1 MTTTMKSIKTAAM
14 IAAVVFGVAAPARVN
29 AAEPAPDVSAVR
41 TAIQTLFQHPFSKE
55 ASAAQRI
62 VMAFAEQSDRVSVVV
77 GPDVFQFTG
86 SSYDATI
93 MAHYMAGAV
102 QFDLDHP
109 DQARDPQAD
118 VAPALL
124 AAVRVY
130 RQLKDANAVYYNP
143 LLEAAD
149 LKDQR
154 GELEAFAKTLAAK
167 QAERAT
173 EPIKSTTPQ

>member
-1 MTTTMKSIKTAAM
+1 MMRCVRRMGSAVAV
-14 IAAVVFGVAAPARVN
+14 AAVSGLLAAPLRVA
-29 AAEPAPDVSAVR
+29 AAEPAQDVADVR
-41 TAIQTLFQHPFSKE
+41 AAIQTLWERPFSRE
-55 ASAAQRI
+55 AAGAQQV
-62 VMAFAEQSDRVSVVV
+62 VMAFAKQSDRVTVVV

-130 RQLKDANAVYYNP
+130 RQLKDVNAVYYNP

-167 QAERAT
+167 QAEREI
-173 EPIKSTTPQ
+173 EPMGSATPQ